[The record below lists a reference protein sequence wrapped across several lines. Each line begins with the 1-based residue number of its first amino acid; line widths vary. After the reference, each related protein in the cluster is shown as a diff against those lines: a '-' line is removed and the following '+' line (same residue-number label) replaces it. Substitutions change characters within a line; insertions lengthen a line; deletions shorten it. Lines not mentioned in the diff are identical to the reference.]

1 MKTRILLAVIAF
13 LLALL
18 LLYASSFFGAA
29 IAAHLDA
36 DRADA
41 TKLRQLNTLCGGP
54 KFKKISIGVQT

>member
-1 MKTRILLAVIAF
+1 MSYVIAF
-13 LLALL
+13 LLGCLL
-18 LLYASSFFGAA
+18 LVTCTIFGTAV
-29 IAAHLDA
+29 AAHLDA